1 MFGGVLS
8 HHKLAGTVDDALSLA
23 LEKDI
28 LSWGSKEVLMPAF
41 HRPWAQCG
49 AGIGQVGNFLGREV
63 LH

>member
-1 MFGGVLS
+1 MGQMFGGVLS

-41 HRPWAQCG
+41 HRPG
-49 AGIGQVGNFLGREV
+49 AHSAGRALGR
-63 LH
+63 

>member
-1 MFGGVLS
+1 MGQMFGGVLS

-41 HRPWAQCG
+41 HRPWAHSAGG
-49 AGIGQVGNFLGREV
+49 ALGR
-63 LH
+63 